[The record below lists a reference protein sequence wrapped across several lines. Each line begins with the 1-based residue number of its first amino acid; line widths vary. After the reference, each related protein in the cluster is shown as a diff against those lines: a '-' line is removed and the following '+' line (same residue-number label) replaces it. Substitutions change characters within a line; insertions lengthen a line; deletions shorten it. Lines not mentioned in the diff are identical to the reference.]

1 MDGSLACTRGCVC
14 FDPRDF
20 WIIIREREGTAV
32 LGPGLEQGGMER
44 QEVEEGASM
53 EECRRSDDAAP
64 PTKRLGLVYTLDV
77 TWRSQYEATLYKI
90 WSGRIITELRLFSV
104 AKVPGL

>member
-1 MDGSLACTRGCVC
+1 MQKARRSGGSGCKREKGRRGQTGRLRWLSLDGSLACTRGCVC

-77 TWRSQYEATLYKI
+77 T
-90 WSGRIITELRLFSV
+90 
-104 AKVPGL
+104 